1 VPYPFRSLYFLRNQ
15 TESRNK
21 ERKLKEREGK
31 GRECKLHLQ
40 EKKKFTVLSFL
51 SCTANGQKSL
61 MTLGDWGH

>member
-31 GRECKLHLQ
+31 EMQASLAR
-40 EKKKFTVLSFL
+40 KKKSSLFFL
-51 SCTANGQKSL
+51 SSL
-61 MTLGDWGH
+61 ALLTVKNL